1 MEKYR
6 TITKNGCNEK
16 TFMEINI
23 SRKSYGKED
32 TLQKQAAAKIQK
44 NKKKRQRK
52 KKQPTKFP

>member
-6 TITKNGCNEK
+6 TITKNRCNEK

-32 TLQKQAAAKIQK
+32 TPAKTSRCK
-44 NKKKRQRK
+44 NTKK
-52 KKQPTKFP
+52 